1 MSYFSKCRHWD
12 VQDARC
18 IPRHT
23 HSLRC
28 LSDIGGKWVLG
39 CHCHSPPCCA
49 RRKPTV
55 EHVNCHWVGTD
66 WHAPIVDCICVN
78 CLPYERR
85 SFCHHSIYTPLRIRR
100 LDYFDRRIHYSSQL
114 FSICLPVS
122 NDHSH
127 SSQSFEQHQ
136 WWLWLAEE
144 LPKSSSSW
152 TNVVWNAN
160 FKIK

>member
-78 CLPYERR
+78 CSCKLFTLWTQVFLSSFHLHSPSHPSPWLFR
-85 SFCHHSIYTPLRIRR
+85 SAHSLQLSTF
-100 LDYFDRRIHYSSQL
+100 LDLSPSLQWSFSQLTILWAAPMVIVASRRIAKVL
-114 FSICLPVS
+114 IILNKCCL
-122 NDHSH
+122 
-127 SSQSFEQHQ
+127 EC
-136 WWLWLAEE
+136 
-144 LPKSSSSW
+144 
-152 TNVVWNAN
+152 
-160 FKIK
+160 